1 MGEPGGETEPTVLLE
16 AHSQVRDPVS
26 YAFADCC
33 GQIVAYQPEE
43 VRPALAAVEEV
54 VARGVHAAGFIAY
67 EAAAGLEPA
76 LATQGTSGAPLL
88 WFGIFERRLEVE
100 AGTLQTQGEYSLSP
114 WRSSLPQAAYN
125 QRLAAIRDYIEAGDT
140 YQVNFT
146 LRLEAD
152 FRGDEGTLYRDLC
165 RAQQTSYSAYL
176 DIGRYCILSAS
187 PELFFSLE
195 NGVLTSRPMK
205 GTRPRGRWPAED
217 EELAEVLRLSVKDR
231 AENVMIVDL
240 LRNDLGRVAESGSV
254 EVVRLWE
261 VERYETILQLTSTVQ
276 ARLRADLGLVDI
288 LRALFPCGSVTGA
301 PKVRTM
307 QIIAALEERP
317 RGVYTG
323 CIGYVSPGLEARFN
337 VAIRTVWIDREQG
350 RAEFGVGGGITWDS
364 QQQGEYE
371 ECLIKARVLSTR
383 RPEFGLLETLLYE
396 AGGGY
401 FLLERHLERL
411 RNSACYFGFRY
422 NPGMV
427 EQKLEKEAES
437 FSVGSYRVR
446 LVLSCDGRIEVH
458 SNPIQQAP
466 EAPFKVVVA
475 SQPVDEQDPFLFH
488 KTTHRQVY
496 ERRLAA
502 HPSCDDVI
510 LQNTR
515 GELTECCIGNLV
527 AKLDGQKWT
536 PPVECGLLAGTFRAE
551 LLARGQI
558 RERKLKLED
567 LTASEELYL
576 INSVRRWVPIKVV
589 SKIEEEDHVPHGG
602 S

>member
-33 GQIVAYQPEE
+33 GQIVAYRPEE
-43 VRPALAAVEEV
+43 VKPALAAVEEV

-67 EAAAGLEPA
+67 EAAAGLDSA
-76 LATQGTSGAPLL
+76 LATQGTNGAPLL

-427 EQKLEKEAES
+427 QQKLEKEAES

-446 LVLSCDGRIEVH
+446 LVLSCDGRIEVR

-488 KTTHRQVY
+488 KTTHRQIY

-527 AKLDGQKWT
+527 AKLDGKKWT
-536 PPVECGLLAGTFRAE
+536 PPVESGLLAGTFRAE

-567 LTASEELYL
+567 LTASEGLYL
-576 INSVRRWVPIKVV
+576 INSVRRWVPIKVL